1 MKHRDWRVHLGPV
14 AAVLWGAAM
23 LGFAIPAGAEAS
35 GINLTGGLTVTWPQL
50 LFAGAIGAFA
60 GRVNARLDSIEK
72 LLEKKQDK
80 HID

>member
-1 MKHRDWRVHLGPV
+1 MKDWRVHLGPV
-14 AAVLWGAAM
+14 AAVLWGLAM
-23 LGFAIPAGAEAS
+23 LGFAVPAGAEQ

-80 HID
+80 K

>member
-1 MKHRDWRVHLGPV
+1 MTGRDWRVHLGPV
-14 AAVLWGAAM
+14 AAVLWGAA
-23 LGFAIPAGAEAS
+23 LLLYALPANAEQ

-80 HID
+80 K

>member
-1 MKHRDWRVHLGPV
+1 MKRHDWRVHLGPV
-14 AAVLWGAAM
+14 AAVLWACAM
-23 LGFAIPAGAEAS
+23 LGFAIPANAEQ

-72 LLEKKQDK
+72 LLEKKADK
-80 HID
+80 K